1 MKKEKEKNR
10 HNEGETII
18 ILFLCKSTAKYEIF
32 FKYNNKYV
40 GSPPRA
46 ECPTFR
52 LQCLKRITNYSGSC

>member
-32 FKYNNKYV
+32 FNYNNKYV

-46 ECPTFR
+46 ECPAFR
-52 LQCLKRITNYSGSC
+52 LRCLK